1 MSDSKTLLR
10 KADSALLRSMHMCM
24 CVHVAAVITPRL
36 PLTSPPLYP
45 LLPSLSF
52 RLYLCSTS
60 LAHSSLRWLWRHTL
74 SAFPPGCWLCSSIT
88 LCLLCAL
95 LPLQP
100 MSPPVGIA
108 SQPASLAAAAGAL
121 ELTQN
126 CYAATALSRFS
137 SLPFASHSFA

>member
-1 MSDSKTLLR
+1 
-10 KADSALLRSMHMCM
+10 M
-24 CVHVAAVITPRL
+24 CVHVAAVISPCL
-36 PLTSPPLYP
+36 PLTISLYP
-45 LLPSLSF
+45 LLPSPSLSF

-74 SAFPPGCWLCSSIT
+74 SAFPSGCWLCSSIT
-88 LCLLCAL
+88 LCLSCAL

-121 ELTQN
+121 ELSDTKLLRRY
-126 CYAATALSRFS
+126 CSASLLLSAFR
-137 SLPFASHSFA
+137 LTLSFAG